1 LQMKKQFK
9 FLIAGMLFICLVS
22 LLAPAAGAQCAMCRA
37 TVGSNVQSGESE
49 VGTGLNT
56 GIFYLMS
63 IPYILAG
70 TIGFFWY
77 RYSRKNK

>member
-1 LQMKKQFK
+1 MKKHFK
-9 FLIAGMLFICLVS
+9 IWFAGLMLFFAVS
-22 LLAPAAGAQCAMCRA
+22 LLAPEVQAQCAMCRA

-49 VGTGLNT
+49 VGKGLNT

-63 IPYILAG
+63 IPYIIAG

-77 RYSRKNK
+77 RYSRKK